1 LGFGFGLLVVA
12 FGWTVGCHSDVTLDD
27 GTDNQSIGKA
37 GKKSD
42 SGTASGGTGVS
53 SGGSP
58 SSGGASAGSGGSSG
72 STSGGT
78 SGSAGTS
85 AVGGSSGAAG
95 TTGVDGSTTGLCAGK
110 SCGDV
115 CCELCAGPA
124 PMACN
129 AQGECVVAI
138 DPVVCPSPM
147 CTGKK
152 CGDVCCETCAV
163 PFPMACDAN
172 GQCVNASEPPKCPA
186 CVKNSDC
193 GAGKICVAYVAN
205 IGPTSTTTTA
215 CKDNPCA
222 SDTLSCACA
231 GSVCKDWGVGACFM
245 NGEQVS
251 CDDGRQ

>member
-1 LGFGFGLLVVA
+1 MTKYSLGLGFGLLVLA

-27 GTDNQSIGKA
+27 GTDNQSVGKA

-42 SGTASGGTGVS
+42 SGTASGGTGVAT
-53 SGGSP
+53 GGSP
-58 SSGGASAGSGGSSG
+58 SSGGTSTGSGGSAGSSSGGGASG
-72 STSGGT
+72 SG
-78 SGSAGTS
+78 GSAG
-85 AVGGSSGAAG
+85 AAG
-95 TTGVDGSTTGLCAGK
+95 AGVDGSTGLCAGK

-115 CCELCAGPA
+115 CCEMCGGPA

-138 DPVVCPSPM
+138 DPVICPSPM
-147 CTGKK
+147 CSGKK

-186 CVKNSDC
+186 CIKNSDC
-193 GAGKICVAYVAN
+193 GAGKLCVAYIAN
-205 IGPTSTTTTA
+205 LGPTSTTTTE
-215 CKDNPCA
+215 CKDNPCG
-222 SDTLSCACA
+222 SETLSCSCA
-231 GSVCKDWGVGACFM
+231 GSLCKDWGVGACFM

-251 CDDGRQ
+251 CDDGKQ